1 MKRTRLDE
9 FKESLRLQQ
18 VYNAFMRYGMDMLL
32 DRGPLG
38 DFRRTMQTWIF
49 NPPQS
54 LDTLTIPVKTRLMI
68 QELGPIYVKVGQII
82 SSQSSVLPLEWAAE
96 LSKLQSEVPPF
107 PVEQVRQII
116 IEELK
121 APPEELFATFNLT
134 PLAAAST
141 AQVHRA
147 TLHSG
152 EEVVVKVQRP
162 NIRSQAKAD
171 LGIMHNAA
179 RVMSQRS
186 SQVRDIDVV
195 GMLEE
200 FGSNVLRELDYGNEA
215 YNAMRLA
222 RNMESIPGV
231 HIPTIYMNL
240 STSRVM
246 TMEFVRGVKLS
257 NIKAI
262 DEAGFDKQALAETTL
277 KSMIKQLLIDGF
289 FHADPHPGNLMIN
302 LESGVVTYL
311 DLGMVGE
318 LTMKQRLNVIDMFAT
333 MYQQDTHGLAQ
344 VLLGLCKPF
353 RKVNEEVYF
362 RDFERRV
369 GRYVEIGDPD
379 VEVPFGDTVNMIFGI
394 LQEHGLRLDPQLTLG
409 LKAMVQADAI
419 TRVLFPKTDVVPW
432 VNRYVRD
439 LTVANITA
447 ETVKKMAVKEGV
459 GLVRDIIQRT
469 PSLREATI
477 KWIENYGKGRLEI
490 HVDTEELNQAIE
502 STQSTMNQVIIG
514 LMLVGM
520 IIGSSIAA
528 SYGAATGTV
537 DSFLVRL
544 ALFGYAGSMFVAIMF
559 VLVLL
564 WRLWRGSKR
573 QE

>member
-1 MKRTRLDE
+1 
-9 FKESLRLQQ
+9 
-18 VYNAFMRYGMDMLL
+18 
-32 DRGPLG
+32 
-38 DFRRTMQTWIF
+38 MQTWIF
-49 NPPQS
+49 KPPQS

-82 SSQSSVLPLEWAAE
+82 SSQSSVLPLEWVAE

-107 PVEQVRQII
+107 PGEQVRQII

-121 APPEELFATFNLT
+121 APPEELFATFNIT

-162 NIRSQAKAD
+162 NIRSQARAD

-179 RVMSQRS
+179 RVMSQRF
-186 SQVRDIDVV
+186 SQVRDIDLV

-215 YNAMRLA
+215 YNAIRLG

-231 HIPTIYMNL
+231 HIPIVHMKL
-240 STSRVM
+240 STSRVL
-246 TMEFVRGVKLS
+246 TMEFVKGVKLS
-257 NIKAI
+257 NIQAI
-262 DEAGFDKQALAETTL
+262 DQAGFDKQALAETTL

-318 LTMKQRLNVIDMFAT
+318 LTMKQRMNVIDMFAT
-333 MYQQDTHGLAQ
+333 IYQQDTHSLAQ

-353 RKVNEEVYF
+353 RKVNEEAYF

-369 GRYVEIGDPD
+369 GRYVEIGDPE
-379 VEVPFGDTVNMIFGI
+379 VEVPFGDIVNMIFGI
-394 LQEHGLRLDPQLTLG
+394 LQEHGLRLDAQLTLG
-409 LKAMVQADAI
+409 LKAMVQAEAI
-419 TRVLFPKTDVVPW
+419 TRVLFPQTDIVPW
-432 VNRYVRD
+432 VNRYVQEFAVQ
-439 LTVANITA
+439 TITPENI
-447 ETVKKMAVKEGV
+447 KKMAMKEGI
-459 GLVRDIIQRT
+459 GLARDIIQRT

-490 HVDTEELNQAIE
+490 HLDTEELNQAIE
-502 STQSTMNQVIIG
+502 STRSSMNQVIIG
-514 LMLVGM
+514 LMLIGM

-528 SYGAATGTV
+528 SYSATIGTV

-544 ALFGYAGSMFVAIMF
+544 ALFGYTGSMVVAIIF

-573 QE
+573 PE